1 MAKKTTRKTRVQ
13 AEDEAGSIEV
23 EEVTT
28 EEVKPAKPPAGIETW
43 LITLTFFAL
52 LWAMFVINLKLRE
65 VSGKGWPF

>member
-1 MAKKTTRKTRVQ
+1 VAKKTTRKSRVQ
-13 AEDEAGSIEV
+13 AADDTGQIEV

-28 EEVKPAKPPAGIETW
+28 VEEKPAKPPAGIETW

-52 LWAMFVINLKLRE
+52 LWAGFLINLKLHE

>member
-1 MAKKTTRKTRVQ
+1 MAKKTTRKSRVQ
-13 AEDEAGSIEV
+13 AADDTGEIEV

-28 EEVKPAKPPAGIETW
+28 VEETPAKPPSGIETW

-52 LWAMFVINLKLRE
+52 AWAMFVINLKLHE